1 MYFPYHSFVSTYCR
15 DEVSSDPKVLSHEIA
30 LPLNVDASEMD
41 RDLALDKADH
51 LRDHVF
57 RRYREIIRNMTRH
70 EMAFLNPAFLLEGQ
84 FAEYLPKMPSKFH
97 VERLYAALGNEHLH

>member
-1 MYFPYHSFVSTYCR
+1 
-15 DEVSSDPKVLSHEIA
+15 
-30 LPLNVDASEMD
+30 
-41 RDLALDKADH
+41 
-51 LRDHVF
+51 
-57 RRYREIIRNMTRH
+57 MTRH